1 MSADDSRQQELVQ
14 WLQEQGHHQP
24 EIDKILAKVA
34 EYDALTLH
42 ESVFD
47 SIDKG
52 QFNISSIIKEALGEP
67 EE

>member
-1 MSADDSRQQELVQ
+1 MSADDYRQQELVQ